1 MISVVEL
8 VSNFAIYIIQTL
20 GYWGV
25 FIGMTLESACIP
37 IPSEIIMPF
46 SGFVVWQGTT
56 NMTLLGITL
65 VGAIGNL
72 IGSLIA
78 YFVGLKGGRPFL
90 EKYGR
95 YVFISHS
102 KLELADR
109 WFERYGWEAVL
120 ISRML
125 PVIRTFISLPAGIA
139 NMDLKK
145 FSLYTFLGSLPWSFI
160 LAYIG
165 VQLGPNWDT
174 IESYFHIMDIGVFI
188 GIVGLIVYL
197 FLSYRSK
204 SKPSNKELPE
214 KQIENRKIRDDYE

>member
-8 VSNFAIYIIQTL
+8 VSNFAIYIIQTM

-37 IPSEIIMPF
+37 IPSEIIMPV
-46 SGFVVWQGTT
+46 SGFVVWEGTT
-56 NMTLLGITL
+56 NMTLLGIVL
-65 VGAIGNL
+65 VGAVGNL
-72 IGSLIA
+72 VGSLLA

-109 WFERYGWEAVL
+109 WFAKYGWEAVL

-125 PVIRTFISLPAGIA
+125 PVIRTFISLPAGIS

-145 FSLYTFLGSLPWSFI
+145 FSLYTFLGSLPWCFI

-165 VQLGPNWDT
+165 VQLGPNWDV
-174 IESYFHIMDIGVFI
+174 IRSYFHIMDIGVFI
-188 GIVGLIVYL
+188 GILGLIVYL
-197 FLSYRSK
+197 VLNHRSK
-204 SKPSNKELPE
+204 QSVTEP
-214 KQIENRKIRDDYE
+214 KQTQNRKIRDDH